1 MTTILKN
8 YPDPEHCP
16 EWAIATLRYQQDKKM
31 DVSVGFDAEAQAAKE
46 LYDEENCDVFVD
58 LGSWLGV
65 LSYKF
70 KKTIN
75 PETLYILDAIPLY
88 LRMTR
93 NLFLR
98 EQIEENVF
106 LGEMCVVT
114 DPEKFNDR
122 FEVNIS
128 DSIQTS
134 TILPQ
139 PQLKNKIIVSIPT
152 APAITPLTASN
163 RLFSLYKNNGYL
175 KLDIDGMDCSLVNAV
190 LDLDTP
196 PKVIH
201 FEGLIDKDKRREEFR
216 TTLKKLKEHGFAV
229 PDDTTVFESGYIM
242 VVLMSSKSAWRLLTY
257 TLDNNSI
264 AYDTVISSSIH
275 G

>member
-1 MTTILKN
+1 MNLKS

-16 EWAIATLRYQQDKKM
+16 EWATATLRYQQDKKM
-31 DVSVGFDAEAQAAKE
+31 SFSPGFDAEAQAAKE
-46 LYDEENCDVFVD
+46 LYDAENCNVFVD

-70 KKTIN
+70 KKTVN
-75 PETLYILDAIPLY
+75 PETLYILDAVPLY

-98 EQIEENVF
+98 EKIEENVF
-106 LGEMCVVT
+106 LEEMCVVQN
-114 DPEKFNDR
+114 PEKFNNR
-122 FEVNIS
+122 FDINIS

-139 PQLKNKIIVSIPT
+139 PHLKNKIIVSVPT
-152 APAITPLTASN
+152 TKSITPFNAGIKLA
-163 RLFSLYKNNGYL
+163 SLYKNNGYL
-175 KLDIDGMDCSLVNAV
+175 KLDIDGMDCALVNAI
-190 LDLDTP
+190 LTLKTQ

-201 FEGLIDKDKRREEFR
+201 FEGLIDKDFRREEFR
-216 TTLKKLKEHGFAV
+216 TTLKKLKEHGFSV
-229 PDDTTVFESGYIM
+229 PDESTVFNSGFIM
-242 VVLMSSKSAWRLLTY
+242 VVLISSKSAWRLLTY
-257 TLDNNSI
+257 NLVDNMLIYNS
-264 AYDTVISSSIH
+264 VISSSVH